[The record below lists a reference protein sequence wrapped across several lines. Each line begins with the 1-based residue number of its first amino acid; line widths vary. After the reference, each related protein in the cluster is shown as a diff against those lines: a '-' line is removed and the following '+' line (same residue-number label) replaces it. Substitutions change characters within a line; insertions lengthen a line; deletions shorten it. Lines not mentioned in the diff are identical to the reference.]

1 MISNLITEGI
11 NGQPKIPGDKSISHR
26 SIIIPSISNGICE
39 IKNILKSEDVMHTIN
54 ALKNMGVIIEED
66 GSILL
71 VHGKGLN
78 SLKKPKNDIYL
89 GNSGT
94 SARLLTGLLSAQNF
108 DSVLTGDNSLSKRP
122 MKRIADPLS
131 KMDAKIFTTNGSLP
145 IYIKGSNLISNEIVL
160 KIPSAQIKSGILLA
174 SLNTKGTTIITEN
187 KVTRNHTEIMLKSFG
202 ADITI
207 KEYENKKILKI
218 KGKKE
223 LTSKNID
230 VPNDLSSSAF
240 FIVSALINEKSHII
254 LKNINNNPSRNG
266 VILALK
272 KMGAKITLLNERL
285 SNNENIC
292 DIEVKSSDLTGC
304 ELGPEFADLMID
316 EYPILAVAA
325 SFASSPSLFRGLK
338 ELKVKESDR
347 LRLIFLNLQN
357 CGINC
362 KVEEDNLFI
371 YPSKK
376 YNVNTNIIQ
385 TDYDHRIAMAFA
397 IMGTK
402 IGPLKIQDSDSINT
416 SFPNFKNE
424 LNNLGGNISWE
435 I

>member
-11 NGQPKIPGDKSISHR
+11 FGQPKIPGDKSISHR

-54 ALKNMGVIIEED
+54 ALKNMGVTIEED

-94 SARLLTGLLSAQNF
+94 SARLLTGLLSAQSF

-131 KMDAKIFTTNGSLP
+131 KMDAKIVTTNGSLP

-202 ADITI
+202 A
-207 KEYENKKILKI
+207 E
-218 KGKKE
+218 
-223 LTSKNID
+223 
-230 VPNDLSSSAF
+230 
-240 FIVSALINEKSHII
+240 
-254 LKNINNNPSRNG
+254 
-266 VILALK
+266 
-272 KMGAKITLLNERL
+272 
-285 SNNENIC
+285 
-292 DIEVKSSDLTGC
+292 
-304 ELGPEFADLMID
+304 
-316 EYPILAVAA
+316 
-325 SFASSPSLFRGLK
+325 
-338 ELKVKESDR
+338 
-347 LRLIFLNLQN
+347 
-357 CGINC
+357 
-362 KVEEDNLFI
+362 
-371 YPSKK
+371 
-376 YNVNTNIIQ
+376 
-385 TDYDHRIAMAFA
+385 
-397 IMGTK
+397 
-402 IGPLKIQDSDSINT
+402 
-416 SFPNFKNE
+416 
-424 LNNLGGNISWE
+424 
-435 I
+435 